1 MKHSW
6 LFVFLG
12 GGFGSVC
19 RYYIS
24 IWLTAK
30 SAGSIPWGT
39 FVSNILAC
47 LILGLAVARYTKG
60 EGNSNEFWMY
70 LVAVGFC
77 GGFST
82 FSTFSKENFELLN
95 NGQYGMLSIYVIVSL
110 IVGVLGFIAGH
121 YVGS

>member
-30 SAGSIPWGT
+30 SASSIPWGT
-39 FVSNILAC
+39 FLSNILAC
-47 LILGLAVARYTKG
+47 VILGVAVARYAKG
-60 EGNSNEFWMY
+60 DGNSNELWMY

-95 NGQYGMLSIYVIVSL
+95 NGQYGTLAIYVIVSL